1 LTSAID
7 ALFNITYESLICL
20 GDFRPSAKQSP
31 NKIGHPE
38 RNDTHMKTKQ
48 SRNVM
53 HSSIRYVQKGN
64 ISLHLNKLNQN
75 NYVFKC
81 EIEKC
86 YKRRKGIN
94 VFS

>member
-1 LTSAID
+1 M
-7 ALFNITYESLICL
+7 
-20 GDFRPSAKQSP
+20 SAKQSP
-31 NKIGHPE
+31 NKIGHSE

-94 VFS
+94 VFSWSSTQQDLDKQIVIRSQSQ